1 MFLSCRRA
9 LQLQVPTND
18 DDIDGNAAA
27 LPGAVDD
34 IDHGHHPAGR
44 NRGWQKTAG
53 YDNRGGFLS
62 EFSISKY
69 FFFFNYN
76 GALFCVLCRPI
87 IMAMMIR
94 EKNIMKIIGL
104 LVSVLGAQYGQLAA
118 ALSTLYRS
126 IPPLLASPVSVRHCP
141 NTNINFNATFQP
153 SIINRQT
160 LLNPQCTPACILTSL
175 LPCPQDYYQYTK

>member
-69 FFFFNYN
+69 FFFSITMAHCFV
-76 GALFCVLCRPI
+76 FSVVL
-87 IMAMMIR
+87 
-94 EKNIMKIIGL
+94 
-104 LVSVLGAQYGQLAA
+104 
-118 ALSTLYRS
+118 LSW
-126 IPPLLASPVSVRHCP
+126 P
-141 NTNINFNATFQP
+141 
-153 SIINRQT
+153 
-160 LLNPQCTPACILTSL
+160 
-175 LPCPQDYYQYTK
+175 

>member
-34 IDHGHHPAGR
+34 IDYGHHPAGR

-69 FFFFNYN
+69 FFFSITMAHCFV
-76 GALFCVLCRPI
+76 FSVVL
-87 IMAMMIR
+87 
-94 EKNIMKIIGL
+94 
-104 LVSVLGAQYGQLAA
+104 
-118 ALSTLYRS
+118 LSW
-126 IPPLLASPVSVRHCP
+126 P
-141 NTNINFNATFQP
+141 
-153 SIINRQT
+153 
-160 LLNPQCTPACILTSL
+160 
-175 LPCPQDYYQYTK
+175 